1 MWALMGGLYFFQ
13 GKRMNEE
20 EKKHIR
26 DSRSGFGHDKESVVG
41 FHKSR
46 SSGASKKVYILTGKR
61 WIPSMIFSRQIE
73 SCQDV
78 I

>member
-1 MWALMGGLYFFQ
+1 MGGLYFFQ

-46 SSGASKKVYILTGKR
+46 SSASKKVYPNWKKMDTFVDFFQGKLNHAK
-61 WIPSMIFSRQIE
+61 M
-73 SCQDV
+73 
-78 I
+78 

>member
-46 SSGASKKVYILTGKR
+46 SSGASKKVYPNWKKMDTLVDFFKAN
-61 WIPSMIFSRQIE
+61 
-73 SCQDV
+73 
-78 I
+78 

>member
-1 MWALMGGLYFFQ
+1 
-13 GKRMNEE
+13 MNEE

-46 SSGASKKVYILTGKR
+46 SSASKKLYPNWKKMDTFVDFFKAN
-61 WIPSMIFSRQIE
+61 
-73 SCQDV
+73 
-78 I
+78 

>member
-46 SSGASKKVYILTGKR
+46 SSGASKKAVYPNWKKMDTFVDFFKAN
-61 WIPSMIFSRQIE
+61 
-73 SCQDV
+73 
-78 I
+78 

>member
-46 SSGASKKVYILTGKR
+46 SSAASKKVYPNWKKMDTLVDFFKAN
-61 WIPSMIFSRQIE
+61 
-73 SCQDV
+73 
-78 I
+78 

>member
-1 MWALMGGLYFFQ
+1 
-13 GKRMNEE
+13 MNEE

-41 FHKSR
+41 FHKS
-46 SSGASKKVYILTGKR
+46 SKQLQAKKCILTGKR
-61 WIPSMIFSRQIE
+61 WIPSLIFSRQIE